1 MTRRAAQAAQDELE
15 ALLLFKNDI
24 GAFQRMYSFLSQM
37 FDYGNTAIE
46 KRFLFFRRLMPL
58 LEFGRER
65 EGVDL
70 SKVTLTHHVLKNLGK
85 TALGFAEGEAPKLAP
100 LTEAGS
106 GAINE
111 KERARLAEIIAAGK
125 RPVRGRTHR

>member
-1 MTRRAAQAAQDELE
+1 
-15 ALLLFKNDI
+15 
-24 GAFQRMYSFLSQM
+24 MYSFLSQM

-46 KRFLFFRRLMPL
+46 KRFIFFRRLMPL

-70 SKVTLTHHVLKNLGK
+70 SKVTLTHHVLKNQGQRHL
-85 TALGFAEGEAPKLAP
+85 AFAEGEAPKLAP

-106 GAINE
+106 GAF
-111 KERARLAEIIAAGK
+111 K
-125 RPVRGRTHR
+125 RRKKRGSRRSSSG